1 MCSEISSLQSV
12 KVIENYRELI
22 STHSTGKGLSTHG
35 VSAPGTQRLKRTEKA
50 PPAFDSVERF
60 NNMNIKNL
68 NT

>member
-35 VSAPGTQRLKRTEKA
+35 VSVCRLQGHRGSRELKK
-50 PPAFDSVERF
+50 PHPLLIV
-60 NNMNIKNL
+60 L
-68 NT
+68 NVLTT